1 MNVEYWP
8 WWIGALALGGVSLG
22 YYLLIGKML
31 GVSGSWAKVV
41 GWKEDR
47 ELGRSAQELEQADEG
62 EIQDALLAATLAEFG
77 AGAMDDQQD
86 NTDSDAESK
95 PATGNNNRAAS
106 YTPWTA
112 HLIFLLAMFVGGLIA
127 ALTSGQ
133 FELEYQLSDMHS
145 RIFGGDP
152 VQIWLALL
160 FGGMMVGFGTQM
172 AGGCTSGHGLSG
184 CSRLIPASLLST
196 VVFMISAIGLSLLME
211 AAIQ

>member
-1 MNVEYWP
+1 MAYWP
-8 WWIGALALGGVSLG
+8 WWIGALALGGVSIG
-22 YYLLIGKML
+22 YFLLIGKLL

-47 ELGRSAQELEQADEG
+47 ELGRSAAELEQADDG
-62 EIQDALLAATLAEFG
+62 EIENALLAATLAEFG
-77 AGAMDDQQD
+77 ASAMDEKSAGEDGNEPD
-86 NTDSDAESK
+86 KAMP
-95 PATGNNNRAAS
+95 PAASTAS

-112 HLIFLLAMFVGGLIA
+112 HLVFLLAMFAGGLIA

-133 FELEYQLSDMHS
+133 FELEFQLSDTHS
-145 RIFGGDP
+145 RIFGGP
-152 VQIWLALL
+152 LEIWLALL

-196 VVFMISAIGLSLLME
+196 VVFMLSAIGLSLLME